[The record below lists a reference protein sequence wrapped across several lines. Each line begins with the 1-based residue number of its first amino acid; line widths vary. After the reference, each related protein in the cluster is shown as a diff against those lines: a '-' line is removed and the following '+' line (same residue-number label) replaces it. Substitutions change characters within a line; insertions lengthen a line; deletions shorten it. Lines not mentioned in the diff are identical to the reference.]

1 MPAAVT
7 ARAPT
12 PAPHQSSSSAGGV
25 ARIVGP
31 VPRREVLPQRGVTPD
46 AFGAGPALK
55 LGGAPGKD
63 PRFQR
68 TMEKLQ
74 KSALKAR
81 SHQPAA
87 KKKHDAQA
95 AALPPANEKLA
106 GAQANK
112 VDTMKEAETG
122 MPKPDS
128 FLEMLRAEI
137 KKVTPQK
144 TEGVEDYMKG
154 DDRQKLK
161 DAMTGNVSQ
170 QKQEATAAMKSAS
183 DEPPDTSRVEGK
195 PVTPLPSEA
204 PTPAPP
210 AVDAAEAMPAPK
222 PESDVSLEQG
232 KKNGDK
238 LLTDAEVTTPQLQEA
253 NDSRFTAVIT
263 SKSDLE
269 KHADAAPKQF
279 RANEQGILN
288 QAAAVAVADE
298 KKSLTAFQSQGV
310 NSERAIKA
318 RQFTAKEKDE
328 QERKKVTDHIQSIF
342 DRTKAIADKKLA
354 GLDDEVT
361 TMFDRGSEAA
371 VEKMKK
377 YVEDRFDDRYSGI
390 LGKGRWLKD
399 KLLPLPDSVKEW
411 FIEAHKV
418 FLDELDNVVVRVA
431 NLVERRLKE
440 AKDEIAKGQKEI
452 SEYVQVLPANLQT
465 VGQAA
470 EKEMQGRFD
479 ELRQGVES
487 KKSDLAE
494 KLAQRYK
501 DATEKGAKALQ
512 ELKDAHKSLY
522 ERVRDAIKAVIEI
535 LRNFKDRVLSL
546 LKKAASVIGLIVA
559 HPIRFLENLLDAIK
573 LGLRQFVDNIWTH
586 LKEGFMAWLFGS
598 LADSG
603 VTMPKDFSL
612 PSILKLVLQV
622 LGLTYERIRAKA
634 VKLIGERNVALIEKV
649 ATVLKEL
656 VTGGPARLWEMA
668 AEYLSSLKEMVVDA
682 IQDWVITTVI
692 KAAITKLATMFNP
705 VGAIIQAI
713 LTIYNVITFLI
724 ERINQI
730 LAFVESVVNS
740 VVEIATG
747 AIGTA
752 ANWIEKALAKTIPII
767 ISFLASLLGI
777 SGITAKIVGIIKK
790 IQDKVDK
797 AMDKVIG
804 KIMGGL
810 GKLFGGKGKE
820 EDPEKAMKLTAG
832 LAAIDQED
840 AKATK
845 EGKQTREEAERI
857 AGRVKRDHPVF
868 KSITVVDAGNA
879 WDYEYE
885 ASPGTKKDGLK
896 KSGKEPEMKV
906 TRKTG
911 SLGGDMV
918 GLEMKL
924 DWLASEPAPGT
935 KPEFGVQ
942 SKLMGLLITD
952 PTEKSP
958 DKYIR
963 GHLLNEHLGGRGNAE
978 NMFPITGNA
987 NSQHLHSTEKR
998 IKKWVSH
1005 KPKPAEPKRW
1015 VLYEVEVQGRSV
1027 KLDAGPKSWDNYV
1040 NSTFACHAILK
1051 DASGKKEEEFW
1062 ATIPSI
1068 FNKGK
1073 QTAEVKNA

>member
-1 MPAAVT
+1 
-7 ARAPT
+7 
-12 PAPHQSSSSAGGV
+12 
-25 ARIVGP
+25 
-31 VPRREVLPQRGVTPD
+31 
-46 AFGAGPALK
+46 
-55 LGGAPGKD
+55 
-63 PRFQR
+63 
-68 TMEKLQ
+68 MEKLQ
-74 KSALKAR
+74 KSAHKAR

-87 KKKHDAQA
+87 KKTHDAQA

-122 MPKPDS
+122 KPEPTS
-128 FLEMLRAEI
+128 FLDMLRAEI
-137 KKVTPQK
+137 KKVMPQK

-161 DAMTGNVSQ
+161 GAMTGNVSQ
-170 QKQEATAAMKSAS
+170 QKEEATAGMKSAS
-183 DEPPDTSRVEGK
+183 DSPPDTSRVEGK
-195 PVTPLPSEA
+195 PVTPLPSEG
-204 PTPAPP
+204 PPATPP
-210 AVDAAEAMPAPK
+210 AVDAAKAMPAPR

-238 LLTDAEVTTPQLQEA
+238 LLTDAQVTTPQLQEA
-253 NDSRFTAVIT
+253 NDSRFTAVVNA
-263 SKSDLE
+263 KSDLD
-269 KHADAAPKQF
+269 KHADTAPKQF

-288 QAAAVAVADE
+288 QAATTAVADE
-298 KKSLTAFQSQGV
+298 KKGLAAFHAHGFKSAQAV
-310 NSERAIKA
+310 KA
-318 RQFTAKEKDE
+318 RQLSAKEKDE

-342 DRTKAIADKKLA
+342 DRTKANVDKKLA
-354 GLDDEVT
+354 GLDEEVS
-361 TMFDRGSEAA
+361 TMFDRESDAA
-371 VEKMKK
+371 VETMKK
-377 YVEDRFDDRYSGI
+377 YVEDRFDDRYSGWTGGA
-390 LGKGRWLKD
+390 LWLKD

-411 FIEAHKV
+411 FTEAHIV
-418 FLDELDNVVVRVA
+418 FLEELDKVVVRVA

-440 AKDEIAKGQKEI
+440 AKDEITKGQQEI
-452 SEYVQVLPANLQT
+452 HDYVQGLPANLQA

-479 ELRQGVES
+479 ELRQGVEE
-487 KKSDLAE
+487 KKNDLAS

-546 LKKAASVIGLIVA
+546 LKKAASVIGLIIA

-573 LGLRQFVDNIWTH
+573 LGLSQFVNNIWTH

-603 VTMPKDFSL
+603 ITMPKDLSL

-622 LGLTYERIRAKA
+622 LGLTYDRIRAKA

-649 ATVLKEL
+649 ATVIKEL
-656 VTGGPARLWEMA
+656 ITGGPARLWEMA
-668 AEYLSSLKEMVVDA
+668 AEYLSNLKEMVVDA
-682 IQDWVITTVI
+682 LQDWVITTVI

-740 VVEIATG
+740 VAEIATG

-767 ISFLASLLGI
+767 IAFLASLLGI

-797 AMDKVIG
+797 AMDKVIE
-804 KIMGGL
+804 KIVSGI
-810 GKLFGGKGKE
+810 GKLIGAGKAAVSSVVEWWKQKKPFKTKASEDHTLYYSGDEKNPIPMVASKNPKTLDAKCDEFTAQASGANASAEEKKGKGLIATAKNAAKK
-820 EDPEKAMKLTAG
+820 DPNDPNLVVYLKQLFETYDEG
-832 LAAIDQED
+832 
-840 AKATK
+840 TK
-845 EGKQTREEAERI
+845 E
-857 AGRVKRDHPVF
+857 
-868 KSITVVDAGNA
+868 
-879 WDYEYE
+879 
-885 ASPGTKKDGLK
+885 TKI
-896 KSGKEPEMKV
+896 
-906 TRKTG
+906 TRKIG
-911 SLGGDMV
+911 SLAGDAV
-918 GLEMKL
+918 GLEMQA
-924 DWLASEPAPGT
+924 DWLGSNAPPGT
-935 KPEFGVQ
+935 PPQTNAHVN
-942 SKLMGLLITD
+942 LMNLLVTD
-952 PTEKSP
+952 PYQKSP

-963 GHLLNEHLGGRGNAE
+963 GHLLNEHLGGLGEGN

-987 NSQHLHSTEKR
+987 NSKHLHSTESK
-998 IKKWVSH
+998 IKGWV
-1005 KPKPAEPKRW
+1005 KKPKRW
-1015 VLYEVEVQGRSV
+1015 VLYEVKVQGVSS
-1027 KLDAGPKSWDNYV
+1027 KLDAGPKSPDNYV
-1040 NSTFACHAILK
+1040 NCQFVCHAILK
-1051 DASGKKEEEFW
+1051 DAAGKKDEEF
-1062 ATIPSI
+1062 ASTISST
-1068 FNKGK
+1068 FNKK
-1073 QTAEVKNA
+1073 LAAEVKNI